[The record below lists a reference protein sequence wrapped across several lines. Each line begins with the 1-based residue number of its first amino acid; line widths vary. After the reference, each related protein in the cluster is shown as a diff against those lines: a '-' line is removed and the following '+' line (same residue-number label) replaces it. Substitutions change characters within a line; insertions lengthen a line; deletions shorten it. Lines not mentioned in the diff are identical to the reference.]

1 MCQAKV
7 YLDVP
12 RDENLIMEDVAHIL
26 REAGNDAHA
35 EVLVLVNL
43 FGEEKRV
50 EGRIASID
58 LLRHYVIIER
68 EEP

>member
-7 YLDVP
+7 YLDAP
-12 RDENLIMEDVAHIL
+12 KDENLIMEDVAHII
-26 REAGNDAHA
+26 REAGNDAQA
-35 EVLVLVNL
+35 ETLVLMNL

-50 EGRIASID
+50 EGRISHID
-58 LLRHYVIIER
+58 LLRHYVVIER